1 MQFYTIFTESGL
13 MEKIV
18 LNIIVLHDRNK
29 NNKNMVAEQFY
40 YTLWT
45 SIADVFCLR
54 DSWDVIFCLILPFLF
69 L

>member
-18 LNIIVLHDRNK
+18 LNITVLLDGNK

-40 YTLWT
+40 YTL
-45 SIADVFCLR
+45 
-54 DSWDVIFCLILPFLF
+54 
-69 L
+69 